1 MVSGQGLRLFFR
13 DRFRVSVRVSVHV
26 WDRLRPGRFC
36 VHMRVRV
43 RFKVRFRVWV
53 RVRFR
58 VPLWDQLGWVV
69 CVLVS
74 FCFKDKVSVFYG

>member
-1 MVSGQGLRLFFR
+1 
-13 DRFRVSVRVSVHV
+13 
-26 WDRLRPGRFC
+26 
-36 VHMRVRV
+36 MRVRV